1 MKKAGYLARPV
12 RKVSGMWTEVTA
24 WYDEQEKVLMLD
36 IFQNGGHSARYLMDV
51 TTGEHWVYEYLLKT
65 WHQYSAATA
74 AGQNKVYVSGY
85 LLKGEIKF
93 AAPKDIKTVCEALN
107 VEKERP
113 WQTDR
118 ETAAWD
124 ELMNKESSYR
134 WERRTEEQ
142 RREAMRYKKLVD
154 AVPDIPEDFE
164 EWAQKVTAPEHY
176 ALQSKEK
183 GKAVCTACGKL
194 VRRRDLKIFGR
205 QAAQG
210 ETAPCPECGAQ
221 LIVKIRSRTVERQ
234 GMVCILQDV
243 DKTKSV
249 ARFIDTKTVWSQEDR
264 KYILLSDAVWIFLLR
279 GDKRYSCRIM
289 YNTHLKSSWSKYGSF
304 WKTNPASRHVRA
316 GYMYPYGIE
325 EALRGT
331 DYQTTERLIRA
342 MTDGNMCLN
351 YNRVLCAYNSRETLR
366 MLEYLYKGRF
376 YRLLTESVDSVSY
389 WEGRYIYGPLYKPG
403 ESIEEVFRIR
413 DRQKINRIRDL
424 DGGERIVEWMQKS
437 DASGE
442 KIPQET
448 LEWLTENGIRI
459 SDLEGLEDRMSTTK
473 IMNYVRKQQ
482 ADGYKGRTATA
493 VLTQWRDYL
502 DMCRKEKKN
511 LADDMVFRPRE
522 LKRRHDE
529 IVAEIQKR
537 QMIEEMKRSKKRAAK
552 EAARL
557 REKFPGAEEI
567 LREMKPRLEYQSGD
581 YMIIVPERLVD
592 ITTEGA
598 ALHHCVGTSDRYFE
612 RIRSHETYIC
622 FLRKTAE
629 PGVPYYTIEVE
640 PGGTVRQHRG
650 YLDEEPEIEKVK
662 PFIREWQAVLKKRLT
677 AEDRKRARKSKALR
691 QMNIEELKAKN
702 NTRVLA
708 GLMEDLMEAETA

>member
-1 MKKAGYLARPV
+1 MKKAKYLSLPA

-51 TTGEHWVYEYLLKT
+51 VTGEHWVYEYLLKT

-74 AGQNKVYVSGY
+74 AGQNKVYVSGH
-85 LLKGEIKF
+85 LLKSEISF
-93 AAPKDIKTVCEALN
+93 ATPEDIKTVCTALKT
-107 VEKERP
+107 EKERP
-113 WQTDR
+113 WMTDM
-118 ETAAWD
+118 ETAVWD
-124 ELMNKESSYR
+124 ELMHMESTYR
-134 WERRTEEQ
+134 WERRQ
-142 RREAMRYKKLVD
+142 AADRREALRYRKMVD
-154 AVPDIPEDFE
+154 SVPALPADFE
-164 EWAQKVTAPEHY
+164 AWAQEMTAPGYY
-176 ALQSKEK
+176 ALRSREK

-194 VRRRDLKIFGR
+194 VRRKDLKIFGR

-210 ETAPCPECGAQ
+210 ETAPCPECGAP
-221 LIVKIRSRTVERQ
+221 LIVKIRSRCVEREA
-234 GMVCILQDV
+234 MVSILQDV
-243 DKTKSV
+243 DEKKSV
-249 ARFIDTKTVWSQEDR
+249 ARFIDVKTVWTEEGKDF
-264 KYILLSDAVWIFLLR
+264 LTNDAVWIFLLR
-279 GDKRYSCRIM
+279 GDKRYSYRLM
-289 YNTHLKSSWSKYGSF
+289 YNVSTKSSWSKYGSF

-424 DGGERIVEWMQKS
+424 NGGERIVEWMQRS

-459 SDLEGLEDRMSTTK
+459 SDLEDFAGRMSTTK

-493 VLTQWRDYL
+493 VIAQWKDYL

-537 QMIEEMKRSKKRAAK
+537 QMIEEMKRSKERAAK

-567 LREMKPRLEYQSGD
+567 LQEMKPRLEYQSGD

-612 RIRSHETYIC
+612 RIRNHETYIC
-622 FLRKTAE
+622 FLRKAAE
-629 PGVPYYTIEVE
+629 PDVPYYTIEVE

-650 YLDEEPEIEKVK
+650 YLDEEPEIELVK

>member
-1 MKKAGYLARPV
+1 MKKAGYLSLPARQ
-12 RKVSGMWTEVTA
+12 VSGKWTEITA
-24 WYDEQEKVLMLD
+24 WHDEQENVLMLD
-36 IFQNGGHSARYLMDV
+36 IFTNGGHSARYLMDIA
-51 TTGEHWVYEYLLKT
+51 TGEHWVYEYLLKT

-74 AGQNKVYVSGY
+74 AGQNKWYASGY
-85 LLKGEIKF
+85 LIKSEVCF
-93 AAPKDIKTVCEALN
+93 ATPKDVETVYKALS
-107 VEKERP
+107 VEKVRQ
-113 WQTDR
+113 WTKDK

-124 ELMNKESSYR
+124 ELMYQ
-134 WERRTEEQ
+134 EREFRQIRYWKNEQ
-142 RREAMRYKKLVD
+142 RKAMRYEKMVNQ
-154 AVPDIPEDFE
+154 VPDLPEDFE
-164 EWAQKVTAPEHY
+164 AWAQEMTAPGHY
-176 ALQSKEK
+176 ALRSWEK
-183 GKAVCTACGKL
+183 GKAVCTACRKL
-194 VRRRDLKIFGR
+194 IRRKDLKIDGR

-210 ETAPCPECGAQ
+210 ETAPCPACGTP
-221 LIVKIRSRTVERQ
+221 LTVKIRSRRVEREA
-234 GMVCILQDV
+234 MVSILQDV
-243 DKTKSV
+243 DAKTSV
-249 ARFIDTKTVWSQEDR
+249 ARFIDVKTKWTEEG
-264 KYILLSDAVWIFLLR
+264 KKLLQSDAVWIFLLR
-279 GDKRYSCRIM
+279 GDKRMSCRLL
-289 YNTHLKSSWSKYGSF
+289 YNTSLKRDWSERASF
-304 WKTNPASRHVRA
+304 WKTNPASRHVKA
-316 GYMYPYGIE
+316 GYMYPKGIE
-325 EALRGT
+325 EALKGT
-331 DYQTTERLIRA
+331 DYQNTARLIRA
-342 MTDGNMCLN
+342 MTDGKMRLN
-351 YNRVLCAYNSRETLR
+351 YNRVLCAYNSPQTMR

-376 YRLLTESVDSVSY
+376 YRLLAESVESIRY
-389 WEGRYIYGPLYKPG
+389 WEGRYVYGPLYKPG
-403 ESIEEVFRIR
+403 ESIEEVFRIS
-413 DRQKINRIRDL
+413 DRQKINRIRDI
-424 DGGERIVEWMQKS
+424 DGGEFIVEWMQKS
-437 DASGE
+437 DMSGE

-448 LEWLTENGIRI
+448 LAWLTENGIRI
-459 SDLEGLEDRMSTTK
+459 SDLENFAGRMSTTK

-482 ADGYKGRTATA
+482 AGGYRGRTAAA

-537 QMIEEMKRSKKRAAK
+537 QMIEEMKRSKEKAAK

-567 LREMKPRLEYQSGD
+567 LKEMKPRLEYQSGD

-612 RIRSHETYIC
+612 RIRNHETYIC

-629 PGVPYYTIEVE
+629 PDVPYYTIEVE

-650 YLDEEPEIEKVK
+650 YLDEEPEIELVK

-691 QMNIEELKAKN
+691 QLNIEELKAKN